1 MVKKNNGTK
10 TSSFGSPGRISHDSS
25 KFYKS
30 RLYEGLPTEK
40 EVEFVEN
47 KIPEENIN
55 KIFNKSSE
63 MMEELPDNSVHLMV
77 TSPPYNVG
85 KDYDENLSLQEYR
98 DFLSIVWKEVH
109 RVLVPGGRVCINVAN
124 LGRKP
129 YIPLDALIIEDMQK
143 IGFLM
148 RGEVIW
154 NKASTASPST
164 AWGSWLSPKNPVLRD
179 VHEYILIFSKD
190 TFRREN
196 HNNKKS
202 TLERDEFLE
211 LTKSIWTFGAE
222 SARKVGHPAPFPVE
236 LPLKCIKLYTF
247 ENDVVLDPFIGSGT
261 TAVAALI
268 SNRRFIGYDTEEKY
282 VYIAERRIKEVLDE
296 KKQRKITEV
305 ISKSANI

>member
-1 MVKKNNGTK
+1 MMVRKNNGTK
-10 TSSFGSPGRISHDSS
+10 TSSFGSPGRINHDSS

-40 EVEFVEN
+40 EVKFVEN

-55 KIFNKSSE
+55 KIFHKSSE
-63 MMEELPDNSVHLMV
+63 MMEELPDSSVHLMV

-129 YIPLDALIIEDMQK
+129 YIPLHAFIIEDMQK

-261 TAVAALI
+261 TAVATLM
-268 SNRRFIGYDTEEKY
+268 SNRRFIGYDTEKKY
-282 VYIAERRIKEVLDE
+282 VDIAEKRIKEP
-296 KKQRKITEV
+296 
-305 ISKSANI
+305 